1 MGQVQGRAGIPP
13 YQGSRFR
20 AWAETCSNEPCFIP
34 TP

>member
-1 MGQVQGRAGIPP
+1 MGQVQGRAP

-20 AWAETCSNEPCFIP
+20 AWAETCSNERCFIP